1 MDDII
6 LSQHEGLRLR
16 SILEMM
22 VETTRVECAVL
33 LTRGGTV
40 LSMAGRTNG
49 RAIELA
55 ALAAGTYASA
65 EELLR
70 QVGEV
75 DFSAVSHDGVRTHV
89 YVGQAGTEC
98 LLLSLYDYEA
108 SALMVKLQSRVAAE
122 ACQFVFEQSAARA
135 RTARAA
141 ATQPAPAFSN

>member
-1 MDDII
+1 MDDMV
-6 LSQHEGLRLR
+6 LSQQEGLRLR

-22 VETTRVECAVL
+22 VETTSVECAVL
-33 LTRGGTV
+33 LSRGGTV
-40 LSMAGRTNG
+40 LCSAGQTNG
-49 RAIELA
+49 RVIELA

-89 YVGQAGTEC
+89 YVGRVGTEC

-108 SALMVKLQSRVAAE
+108 SAQMVKLQSRVAAE
-122 ACQFVFEQSAARA
+122 ACQLVLEQSAARSRNA
-135 RTARAA
+135 HAA
-141 ATQPAPAFSN
+141 AAQPSPAFSN